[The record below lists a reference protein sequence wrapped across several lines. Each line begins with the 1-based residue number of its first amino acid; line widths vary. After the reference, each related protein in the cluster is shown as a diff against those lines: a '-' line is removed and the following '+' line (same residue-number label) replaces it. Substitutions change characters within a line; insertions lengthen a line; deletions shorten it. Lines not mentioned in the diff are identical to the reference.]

1 MKSITALHAGVL
13 ASLSLLWL
21 PAQADNPLSMKQ
33 GSGGSEVQGSA
44 GPGGSQGDSGQEHC
58 DKPMGAMAVVE
69 PQDYVSQSL
78 SRYGLQSPTGLIRMM
93 VQQSNCFIVVERGIG
108 MQNMMQERALM
119 DSGELRE
126 GSSFGKG
133 QMVAA
138 DYTINPSINF
148 SQSNAGGIGGV
159 LGAFG
164 GRLGAVGAVVGG
176 LKFKK
181 AETMLT
187 MIDNRSGV
195 QIGVAQGN
203 ATKTDFGLGIGGG
216 GSGGFGALGGYS
228 STPEG
233 KALAAAFANA
243 YNNLVRAMRDY
254 KPQQVEGGLG
264 KGGKLKVGD

>member
-1 MKSITALHAGVL
+1 MKSASIAAALAVALAASSAPAHAQW
-13 ASLSLLWL
+13 SK
-21 PAQADNPLSMKQ
+21 KQ
-33 GSGGSEVQGSA
+33 NDPQGAAA
-44 GPGGSQGDSGQEHC
+44 GANAKGAAANLEYC
-58 DKPMGAMAVVE
+58 DQPMGTIAVVE
-69 PQDYVSQSL
+69 EQEGDWY
-78 SRYGLQSPTGLIRMM
+78 RYLRTDLNLPSTIPVIRMII
-93 VQQSNCFIVVERGIG
+93 QQSNCFVVVERGRA

-203 ATKTDFGLGIGGG
+203 ATKTDFGLGIGGA

>member
-1 MKSITALHAGVL
+1 MKIALTA
-13 ASLSLLWL
+13 ASLALAMAVASA
-21 PAQADNPLSMKQ
+21 PAQAQWNKKQ
-33 GSGGSEVQGSA
+33 NDPQGAAA
-44 GPGGSQGDSGQEHC
+44 GAHAQGTAANLESC
-58 DKPMGAMAVVE
+58 DEPMGTIAVVE
-69 PQDYVSQSL
+69 EQEGDWY
-78 SRYGLQSPTGLIRMM
+78 RYLTSDLRLPSTIPVIRMLI
-93 VQQSNCFIVVERGIG
+93 QQSNCFVVVERGRA

-119 DSGELRE
+119 ESGEIRS
-126 GSSFGKG
+126 GSHFGKG

-138 DYTINPSINF
+138 DYTMNPSINF
-148 SQSNAGGIGGV
+148 SQSNAGGIGAA

-164 GRLGAVGAVVGG
+164 GRLGGIGAIVGG

-195 QIGVAQGN
+195 QIGVSQGN
-203 ATKTDFGLGIGGG
+203 ATKTDFGLGGFGG

-228 STPEG
+228 NTPEG

-254 KPQQVEGGLG
+254 KPQEVRGGLG
-264 KGGKLKVGD
+264 KGGKLKVGQ

>member
-1 MKSITALHAGVL
+1 MKSASIAAALAVAL
-13 ASLSLLWL
+13 AASSA
-21 PAQADNPLSMKQ
+21 PAQAQWSKKQ
-33 GSGGSEVQGSA
+33 NDPQGAAA
-44 GPGGSQGDSGQEHC
+44 GANAKGAAANLEYC
-58 DKPMGAMAVVE
+58 DEPMGTIAVVE
-69 PQDYVSQSL
+69 EQEGDWY
-78 SRYGLQSPTGLIRMM
+78 RYLRTDLNLPSTIPVIRMII
-93 VQQSNCFIVVERGIG
+93 QQSNCFVVVERGRA

-203 ATKTDFGLGIGGG
+203 ATKTDFGLGIGGA

-228 STPEG
+228 NTPEG

>member
-1 MKSITALHAGVL
+1 MKSTYSVL
-13 ASLSLLWL
+13 AFALGLAIASS
-21 PAQADNPLSMKQ
+21 PAMAGKNDPR
-33 GSGGSEVQGSA
+33 GSA
-44 GPGGSQGDSGQEHC
+44 AGSNSRGSNPTLEHC
-58 DKPMGAMAVVE
+58 ERPLGTVAVVE
-69 PQDYVSQSL
+69 EQEGDWY
-78 SRYGLQSPTGLIRMM
+78 RYLTSDLRLPSTIPVIRMLI
-93 VQQSNCFIVVERGIG
+93 QQSNCFVVVERGRA
-108 MQNMMQERALM
+108 MRNMMQERALM
-119 DSGELRE
+119 DSGELRD
-126 GSSFGKG
+126 GSDFGKG

-138 DYTINPSINF
+138 DYTLNPSINF

-164 GRLGAVGAVVGG
+164 GKLGAVGAVVGG

-216 GSGGFGALGGYS
+216 GSSGFGALGGYTN
-228 STPEG
+228 TPEG

-243 YNNLVRAMRDY
+243 YNNLVRAMRNY
-254 KPQQVEGGLG
+254 QPQQVQGGLG
-264 KGGKLKVGD
+264 KGGRLKVGD

>member
-1 MKSITALHAGVL
+1 MKELLLAAGL
-13 ASLSLLWL
+13 CLLLST
-21 PAQADNPLSMKQ
+21 PAQAQWSKKQ
-33 GSGGSEVQGSA
+33 NDPQGAAA
-44 GPGGSQGDSGQEHC
+44 GANATGAAMNLESC
-58 DKPMGAMAVVE
+58 DEPMGTIAVVE
-69 PQDYVSQSL
+69 EQEGDWY
-78 SRYGLQSPTGLIRMM
+78 RYLRSDLNLPSTIPVIRMLI
-93 VQQSNCFIVVERGIG
+93 QQSNCFVVVERGRA

-138 DYTINPSINF
+138 DYTMNPSINF

-203 ATKTDFGLGIGGG
+203 ATKTSFSLGGIGGG
-216 GSGGFGALGGYS
+216 GSGFGGLGGYS
-228 STPEG
+228 NTPEG

-243 YNNLVRAMRDY
+243 YNNLVIAMRDY
-254 KPQQVEGGLG
+254 RPQEVKGGLG
-264 KGGKLKVGD
+264 KGGKLKVGN

>member
-1 MKSITALHAGVL
+1 MKQPLLL
-13 ASLSLLWL
+13 ASLCLLL
-21 PAQADNPLSMKQ
+21 SAPVQAQWSKKQ
-33 GSGGSEVQGSA
+33 NDPQGAAA
-44 GPGGSQGDSGQEHC
+44 GANARGAAMNLESC
-58 DKPMGAMAVVE
+58 DEPMGTIAVVE
-69 PQDYVSQSL
+69 EQEGDWY
-78 SRYGLQSPTGLIRMM
+78 RYLRSDLNLPSTIPVIRMLI
-93 VQQSNCFIVVERGIG
+93 QQSNCFVVVERGRA

-138 DYTINPSINF
+138 DYTMNPSINF

-228 STPEG
+228 NTPEG

-243 YNNLVRAMRDY
+243 YNNLVIAMRDY
-254 KPQQVEGGLG
+254 QPQEVKGGLG
-264 KGGKLKVGD
+264 KGGKLKVGN

>member
-1 MKSITALHAGVL
+1 MKQHYLAAAIAVATAIAC
-13 ASLSLLWL
+13 A
-21 PAQADNPLSMKQ
+21 PAQAQWSKKQ
-33 GSGGSEVQGSA
+33 NDPQGAAA
-44 GPGGSQGDSGQEHC
+44 GANAKGAAMNLESC
-58 DKPMGAMAVVE
+58 DEPMGTIAVVE
-69 PQDYVSQSL
+69 EQEGDWY
-78 SRYGLQSPTGLIRMM
+78 RYLRSDLNLPSTIPVIRMLI
-93 VQQSNCFIVVERGIG
+93 QQSNCFVVVERGRA

-138 DYTINPSINF
+138 DYTMNPSINF

-203 ATKTDFGLGIGGG
+203 ATKTDFGLGIGGAG
-216 GSGGFGALGGYS
+216 GGGFGALGGYS

-243 YNNLVRAMRDY
+243 YNNLVIAMRDY
-254 KPQQVEGGLG
+254 RPQEVKGGLG
-264 KGGKLKVGD
+264 KGGKLKVGN

>member
-1 MKSITALHAGVL
+1 MKSASIAAALAVALAASSAPAHAQW
-13 ASLSLLWL
+13 SK
-21 PAQADNPLSMKQ
+21 KQ
-33 GSGGSEVQGSA
+33 NDPQGAAA
-44 GPGGSQGDSGQEHC
+44 GANAKGAAANLEYC
-58 DKPMGAMAVVE
+58 DEPMGTIAVVE
-69 PQDYVSQSL
+69 EQEGDWY
-78 SRYGLQSPTGLIRMM
+78 RYLRTDLNLPSTIPVIRMII
-93 VQQSNCFIVVERGIG
+93 QQSNCFVVVERGRA

-228 STPEG
+228 NTPEG

-254 KPQQVEGGLG
+254 KPQQVQGGLG
-264 KGGKLKVGD
+264 KGGKIKVGD